1 VQSMKINLPP
11 TSRHLDRHPAVIGP
25 ASSPPVPHRTDVD
38 DVALG
43 ALAESRLRF
52 GLLGPL
58 LLTVDGASVAL
69 GTPKQRAILAL
80 LLINRNRAIG
90 TESLIDAAWDHSP
103 VAAART
109 SVHSYVSNLRRVL
122 AGTGANP
129 YEVLA
134 SAPPGYRLTTVDG
147 QCDMDR
153 FITGKTVGMQ
163 AAAAG
168 RFDEASGHFSAAL
181 EEWRGPALEDLRSF
195 AFVEPFATALTEDY
209 MLVHIARA
217 EAEIACGRADAVIGE
232 LESLA
237 AKHPYREPLWAKLIT
252 AYYVADRQ
260 SDALDAYRRLKRV
273 LSEDL
278 GIDPG
283 PSVSNLHARIL
294 RQEPLDS
301 KRTAKSTAR
310 RAMSATHTMS
320 TRHAVVAGL
329 RDAAGR
335 HYPLQAA
342 ATRIGRLPDNDIV
355 LDDDNVSRQHAV
367 IIDTGGSFVIADLR
381 SVNGVEVQHR
391 QLRPSAT
398 LADGD
403 LIDICGHEFTF
414 EIQRP

>member
-1 VQSMKINLPP
+1 VQRAKFDLEPV
-11 TSRHLDRHPAVIGP
+11 SRSPDLQPSSTVGP
-25 ASSPPVPHRTDVD
+25 ALSLSDPRVEGINGSGEIAGT
-38 DVALG
+38 
-43 ALAESRLRF
+43 SLRF

-58 LLTVDGASVAL
+58 LLTASGISVAL
-69 GTPKQRAILAL
+69 GTPKQRAIMAM

-90 TESLIDAAWDHSP
+90 TESLIDAAWGHSP
-103 VAAART
+103 VSAART
-109 SVHSYVSNLRRVL
+109 SIHSYVSNLRRVL
-122 AGTGANP
+122 AGAGADP
-129 YEVLA
+129 YRLLA
-134 SAPPGYRLTTVDG
+134 SAPPGYRLTIADG
-147 QCDMDR
+147 ECDMDR
-153 FITGKTVGMQ
+153 FIADKTAGMQ
-163 AAAAG
+163 AAAGG
-168 RFDEASGHFSAAL
+168 RFGEASCHFSAAL
-181 EEWRGPALEDLRSF
+181 KEWRGPALDDLGSF

-209 MLVHIARA
+209 ILVQIARA
-217 EAEIACGRADAVIGE
+217 EAEIACGRADGTIGN

-237 AKHPYREPLWAKLIT
+237 AEHPYREPLWAKLIT
-252 AYYVADRQ
+252 AYYVTERQ

-273 LSEDL
+273 LAEDL

-283 PSVSNLHARIL
+283 PSVAALHERIL

-301 KRTAKSTAR
+301 KKIAKTTAR
-310 RAMSATHTMS
+310 RAMSATHTVS

-342 ATRIGRLPDNDIV
+342 ATRIGRLLDNDIV
-355 LDDDNVSRQHAV
+355 LDDENVSRHHAV

-414 EIQRP
+414 EIQRR